1 MDHIKDTGLC
11 LADVARFWAREPT
24 VVYTE
29 DEIVAI
35 LVQAVWRGDLLVEP
49 PAGHVPRD
57 GDYRYSLLK
66 AVAGIDSHPGLLFV
80 RPGEPVAP
88 AVTDLPDGGALVD
101 PRERIEWVAVGAE
114 PDEATAEAT
123 FSTLASVTVDA
134 YDAATT
140 VPILRTLTIER
151 DALRQFCEI
160 AGYAL
165 PTFWFEKGAVRTSAA
180 AVTRCRT
187 WFKTVVD
194 AGDYPGP
201 KPEVRA
207 LAMRKFKG
215 LSARAF
221 DRVWKEMA
229 PKRWKQSGRRIGSLR
244 RPRSATP

>member
-1 MDHIKDTGLC
+1 MDRVTAASLSI
-11 LADVARFWAREPT
+11 ADVARLWAREANA
-24 VVYTE
+24 VYEE
-29 DEIVAI
+29 DEIVDL
-35 LVQAVWRGDLLVEP
+35 LVQAVWRGDLIVEP
-49 PAGHVPRD
+49 PTGHFPRD

-80 RPGEPVAP
+80 RPEEPVAP

-101 PRERIEWVAVGAE
+101 LRERIAWVAVGAE
-114 PDEATAEAT
+114 PDGVTAEAA
-123 FSTLASVTVDA
+123 FSTLASVTMEA

-140 VPILRTLTIER
+140 LPILRTLTIEH

-187 WFKTVVD
+187 WFETLVK
-194 AGDYPGP
+194 AGEYPGP

-207 LAMRKFKG
+207 IAMRKFKG

-221 DRVWKEMA
+221 DRIWHEKA
-229 PKRWKQSGRRIGSLR
+229 PKRWKRAGRRIGSLR